1 MEHVDHVPLILSN
14 DRCRNGEVREN
25 RQFFLVTRKVFGDKS
40 FTLSLLETVIST
52 HRYIH
57 TDLSCLRLRIGFLQA
72 IENEQHEGLKHLFE
86 SMSCCE
92 KCILDSN

>member
-1 MEHVDHVPLILSN
+1 MGLMRFFGRLGYGLYCCIVAGI

-57 TDLSCLRLRIGFLQA
+57 TDLSCLRLR
-72 IENEQHEGLKHLFE
+72 
-86 SMSCCE
+86 
-92 KCILDSN
+92 